1 MIRVMLV
8 DDHPVV
14 RAGLRAIL
22 DSFNDVTVAAQADN
36 GAEALARATDPD
48 AEPIDVVVMDVQMPK
63 MGGIEAT
70 KRIKEAGGPPVL
82 VLTTYDAEAD
92 IVEALA
98 AGALGYLL
106 KDAPEEE
113 LHEAVRAVARGERPM
128 SSRVAGVLAER
139 VTRPEVALSSREI
152 EILRALESGANNRE
166 LAKQL
171 FISPATVKT
180 HLVHIFQ
187 KLGVDNRTS
196 AVVEARRRRIIG

>member
-1 MIRVMLV
+1 
-8 DDHPVV
+8 
-14 RAGLRAIL
+14 
-22 DSFNDVTVAAQADN
+22 
-36 GAEALARATDPD
+36 
-48 AEPIDVVVMDVQMPK
+48 
-63 MGGIEAT
+63 
-70 KRIKEAGGPPVL
+70 
-82 VLTTYDAEAD
+82 
-92 IVEALA
+92 
-98 AGALGYLL
+98 
-106 KDAPEEE
+106 
-113 LHEAVRAVARGERPM
+113 M

-180 HLVHIFQ
+180 HIVHIFQ

>member
-98 AGALGYLL
+98 AGAPGYLL

-128 SSRVAGVLAER
+128 SSRVAGCSPSGSPAPR
-139 VTRPEVALSSREI
+139 RRSPPGRSRSSAPSSRV
-152 EILRALESGANNRE
+152 RTTGS
-166 LAKQL
+166 
-171 FISPATVKT
+171 SP
-180 HLVHIFQ
+180 
-187 KLGVDNRTS
+187 S
-196 AVVEARRRRIIG
+196 SCSSRRQR

>member
-1 MIRVMLV
+1 MINVMLV

-22 DSFNDVTVAAQADN
+22 DSFDDVTVAAQAGN
-36 GAEALARATDPD
+36 GAEALARATDAA
-48 AEPIDVVVMDVQMPK
+48 AEPLDVVVMDVQMPE
-63 MGGIEAT
+63 MGGVEAT
-70 KRIKEAGGPPVL
+70 KKIAAAGGPPVL
-82 VLTTYDAEAD
+82 VLTTYDSEAD

-171 FISPATVKT
+171 FVSPATVKT

-196 AVVEARRRRIIG
+196 AVVEAKRRRIIG